1 MTSIN
6 IDVFLACIASVS
18 ARARRESWDES
29 KKRREMMGGG
39 GGGRERPYFRAVT
52 RLETL
57 ATQANVFPIEIVDVL
72 SITIDRYRFC

>member
-29 KKRREMMGGG
+29 KKRREMR
-39 GGGRERPYFRAVT
+39 GGGRERSYFRAVT

-57 ATQANVFPIEIVDVL
+57 ATQAYVFPIEIVDVL